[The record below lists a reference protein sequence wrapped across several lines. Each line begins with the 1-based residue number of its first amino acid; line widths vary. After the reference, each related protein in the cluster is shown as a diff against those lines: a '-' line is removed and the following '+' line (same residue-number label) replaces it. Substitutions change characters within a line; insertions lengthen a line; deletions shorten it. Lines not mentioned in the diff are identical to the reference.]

1 MKYFSVEKHPDGS
14 CYMIYPKHN
23 AWCRGVQ
30 DGGAY
35 PVLMA
40 RLLGLSLAKALRLI
54 KGKYQDKVM
63 ITGKNCY
70 YPRVQWK
77 TSEAAKDMASIL
89 NNNMQKMID
98 NK

>member
-1 MKYFSVEKHPDGS
+1 MKYFLVEKHPGGS
-14 CYMIYPKHN
+14 YYTIYPKHDS
-23 AWCRGVQ
+23 WCRGVQ

-40 RLLGLSLAKALRLI
+40 RLLGLSLASALRLI

-63 ITGKNCY
+63 ITGKNTY
-70 YPRVQWK
+70 YPKVQWK
-77 TSEAAKDMASIL
+77 TSEAAKDMASTL
-89 NNNMQKMID
+89 NSNMQKMLD